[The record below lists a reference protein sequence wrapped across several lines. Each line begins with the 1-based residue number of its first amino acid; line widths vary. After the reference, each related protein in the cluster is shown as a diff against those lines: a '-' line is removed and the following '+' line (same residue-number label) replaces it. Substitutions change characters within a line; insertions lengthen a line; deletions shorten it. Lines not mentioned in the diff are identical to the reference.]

1 MKRWGKLSSN
11 EIGSIASCHAQK
23 GLALGSACKRTP
35 AGKKRRALMNN
46 AGMGAPEASK
56 GAPTYTYR
64 HSKACVCLRVSVL
77 VGQLQFQH
85 RVADEYYDS
94 RLAK

>member
-1 MKRWGKLSSN
+1 
-11 EIGSIASCHAQK
+11 
-23 GLALGSACKRTP
+23 
-35 AGKKRRALMNN
+35 MNN